1 MELFQVLGRY
11 LKEKNPDKIIGV
23 DAYGSVLKKFH
34 ETGEFD
40 QNEIYPYR
48 IEGLGKNLIPSS
60 TDFDIIDHYEKVTDE
75 ESAQKSRFIAKSEG
89 MFVGYTS
96 GACLQAIEQLDSKN
110 LFEKDSI
117 VVTVFCD
124 HGSRYM
130 SKIYSD
136 QWMNSQG
143 FNTENSNKQDSQI
156 EYIK

>member
-1 MELFQVLGRY
+1 M
-11 LKEKNPDKIIGV
+11 
-23 DAYGSVLKKFH
+23 LKKFH

-60 TDFDIIDHYEKVTDE
+60 TDFDIIDYYEKVTDE

-110 LFEKDSI
+110 FFKKDSI